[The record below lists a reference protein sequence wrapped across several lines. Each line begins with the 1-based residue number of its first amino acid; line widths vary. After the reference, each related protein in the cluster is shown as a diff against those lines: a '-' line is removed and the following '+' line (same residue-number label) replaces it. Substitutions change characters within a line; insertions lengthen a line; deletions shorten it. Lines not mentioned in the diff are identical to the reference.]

1 MRGLWAA
8 SSRPVVTVPMALRT
22 FKPRNVAHGALL
34 RNALLDGRV
43 LSLVRSLQ
51 LPAAS
56 SRGDLAYTRPHAPH
70 MCVVATVT
78 QLWLT

>member
-1 MRGLWAA
+1 
-8 SSRPVVTVPMALRT
+8 MALRT

-56 SRGDLAYTRPHAPH
+56 SRGDLAYTQTPRTTHVCGGNRHPA
-70 MCVVATVT
+70 VT
-78 QLWLT
+78 ASALAYVSLASCC